1 MLKKALFLDFET
13 YYHQQLFTLRKLTI
27 PEYILD
33 DRFEVIMCSVAI
45 NGGDPF
51 IVEGPDMGAFLAQHD
66 PAECATVT
74 FNSLFDNS
82 ILSWCYGWTPR
93 LILDSMSM
101 ARALRG
107 HVLKRLNLETVVA
120 GVLGRTRNKT
130 TILKAS
136 GKTRADMKAD
146 PAFWTEFCAYCNQDN
161 IDQREIFLRLLP
173 GFRPNQQDI
182 MDLVI
187 RAAVQPRFMVDRPL
201 LEDHLANIRAEKV
214 RLLNACGLKLSPGR
228 QLSLALKAA
237 SAPLLS
243 AVKFQE
249 QLEALGVEIKT
260 KPSPTGVG
268 TIPAFAKT
276 DAFMEELQ
284 NHFDPRVQALACARL
299 GIKSTIEETRTER
312 LIAISKLSWARYRD
326 GNPRFYSG
334 GEMPIPLRFAGGH
347 THRLSGDWKLN
358 MQNLPAGRAGKT
370 KTIRKALV
378 APPGFAV
385 VAGDL
390 SQIEARLT
398 AWLAKCGR
406 LLAAFAD
413 PSRCAYCEF
422 GTRLFGFTVTR
433 GHGVH
438 RFISKTGVLGLEYQC
453 GALKFYNMVL
463 TLARLGGI
471 DLQAAGIDWTVQW
484 AEQIVSDYRK
494 EYREI
499 PSLWYLLQ
507 TAVERFLSK
516 PGDHFMNVGPVTIRY
531 GEIEGPNGL
540 KMKYHNPRYRGGEYV
555 FDYGFGTYKM
565 YGGKMLENIIQFLAY
580 IHAMNTALRMWKKYG
595 MRLVLQAHDELAY
608 IVPLK
613 HVDLAKNLLYKEL
626 TRRPSWAPDLP
637 LEAEVKSGPSYG
649 ECK

>member
-1 MLKKALFLDFET
+1 MFRKVLFLDFET
-13 YYHQQLFTLRKLTI
+13 YYHQQLYTLRKLTI

-45 NGGDPF
+45 DGGDPF

-66 PAECATVT
+66 PADCCTVT

-93 LILDSMSM
+93 LMLDSMNM

-107 HVLKRLNLETVVA
+107 HILKKLNLQDTVA
-120 GVLGRTRNKT
+120 GVLGRPRNKS

-136 GKTRADMKAD
+136 GKTYVAMKAD
-146 PAFWTEFCAYCNQDN
+146 PVFWQEFCNYCNQDN
-161 IDQREIFLRLLP
+161 IDQRDIFLRLLP
-173 GFRPNQQDI
+173 EFKSDQQDI

-187 RAAVQPRFMVDRPL
+187 RAAVEPQFMIDRPA
-201 LEDHLANIRAEKV
+201 LESHLAAIRAEKAALIH
-214 RLLNACGLKLSPGR
+214 RAGLNP
-228 QLSLALKAA
+228 A
-237 SAPLLS
+237 SARPTLLS
-243 AVKFQE
+243 TGKFKE
-249 QLEALGVEIKT
+249 QLESLGIEIKT
-260 KPSPTGVG
+260 KLSPTGIGEV
-268 TIPAFAKT
+268 PAFAKT

-326 GNPRFYSG
+326 GNSRFYSG
-334 GEMPIPLRFAGGH
+334 GEMPIPLRFAGAH
-347 THRLSGDWKLN
+347 TQRLSGDWRLN

-370 KTIRKALV
+370 NAIRRSLL
-378 APPGFAV
+378 APLGYAV

-398 AWLAKCGR
+398 AWLARCAL

-413 PSRCAYCEF
+413 PTRDPYCEF
-422 GTRLFGFTVTR
+422 GTGVFGFTVTK
-433 GHGVH
+433 GHKVH

-453 GALKFYNMVL
+453 GDKKFYTMVL

-471 DLQAAGIDWTVQW
+471 DLKAAGIDWTPQL
-484 AEQIVSDYRK
+484 AEQTVYGYRRT
-494 EYREI
+494 YREI
-499 PSLWYLLQ
+499 PDLWRLLQ
-507 TAVERFLSK
+507 TAVERIWSR
-516 PGDHFMNVGPVTIRY
+516 PGDHFMSVGPVTIRY

-540 KMKYHNPRYRGGEYV
+540 KMKYENPRFSATHEYV

-565 YGGKMLENIIQFLAY
+565 YGGKMLENIIQFLSY
-580 IHAMNTALRMWKKYG
+580 IHIMNTALRMHKKYG
-595 MRLVLQAHDELAY
+595 MRFALQAHDELAY
-608 IVPLK
+608 LVPLK
-613 HVDLAKNLLYKEL
+613 HVDLAKKLLYIEL
-626 TRRPSWAPDLP
+626 TRRPSWALDLP
-637 LEAEVKSGPSYG
+637 LQAEVHSGPSYG
-649 ECK
+649 DYK